1 MKCGIKPVHPGELF
15 LEDVLKPLNM
25 SITEAAGLLGITRK
39 ALSEF
44 VNQRSSLSTN
54 LAMRIAQATNTTPES
69 WINMQTS
76 LDLWQARQNAPK
88 VKPFR
93 VPESNAV

>member
-1 MKCGIKPVHPGELF
+1 MKCGLEPVHPGELF
-15 LEDVLKPLNM
+15 LEEELKPLGM
-25 SITEAAGLLGITRK
+25 SITEAAGLMGIMRK

-44 VNQRSSLSTN
+44 VNQRSGLSTN

-69 WINMQTS
+69 WINMQTN

>member
-1 MKCGIKPVHPGELF
+1 MNRPKPSHPGEVF
-15 LEDVLKPLNM
+15 LEDVLKPLGM
-25 SITEAAGLLGITRK
+25 SITEASGRLGITRK

-44 VNQRSSLSTN
+44 VNQRSSLSIN

-69 WINMQTS
+69 WINMQTN

-88 VKPFR
+88 VKAFAMGSKDDR
-93 VPESNAV
+93 